1 MAIIRLNHPNIKCYK
16 AITQQKT
23 CCSVMTRHLQMKSC
37 AIIGCDGQDGKLLS
51 EQLQAEGHHVVGIRR
66 NTLNISDRNEVIT
79 FLSELNPQE
88 VYYLA
93 AFHHSSEDEIKIDDA
108 ELFNKSFAVHLHGL
122 VHFLEGIKQSAP
134 ACRLLYAAS
143 SHVFGE
149 PALSP
154 QNENTPLQPR
164 NVYAISKV
172 AGMEACRYYRK
183 NHGVY
188 AASAILY
195 NHESPYRKAKF
206 VSQKIICG
214 ALSIKQGKQEELVL
228 GNLDAAID
236 WGYAPDYVDAM
247 RRCIRLKQ
255 ADDFIVATGETHTVR
270 EFVEIV
276 FDEVGL
282 DWKKHVRTNP
292 QLLTKST
299 MPLKGDAT
307 KLRLATGWRPTMDFV
322 TMVKS
327 LLHAQSGSLVFNSWI
342 SIFLSPVMEL
352 F

>member
-1 MAIIRLNHPNIKCYK
+1 
-16 AITQQKT
+16 
-23 CCSVMTRHLQMKSC
+23 MKSC
-37 AIIGCDGQDGKLLS
+37 AIIGCDGQDGKLLT
-51 EQLQAEGHHVVGIRR
+51 EQLQAEGHQVVGVRK
-66 NTLNISDRNEVIT
+66 NDLDISKRQEVIA
-79 FLSELNPQE
+79 FLSEVNPKE
-88 VYYLA
+88 LYYLA

-108 ELFNKSFAVHLHGL
+108 ELFNKSFEVHLHGL
-122 VHFLEGIKQSAP
+122 VHFLEGMRQSAP
-134 ACRLLYAAS
+134 ECRLLYAAS

-154 QNENTPLQPR
+154 QNENTPMRPR

-183 NHGVY
+183 NHGIY

-195 NHESPYRKAKF
+195 NHESSYRKAKF
-206 VSQKIICG
+206 VSQKIIRG
-214 ALSIKQGKQEELVL
+214 ALSIKYGKQDQLVL

-247 RRCIRLKQ
+247 RRCIRLGH

-282 DWKKHVRTNP
+282 DWRRHVRVNP
-292 QLLTKST
+292 QLLTKSPL
-299 MPLKGDAT
+299 PLKGDST
-307 KLRLATGWRPTMDFV
+307 KLRLATGWQPSIDFV

-327 LLHAQSGSLVFNSWI
+327 LLRSQSGPLVCNSQF
-342 SIFLSPVMEL
+342 SIFLSQFL
-352 F
+352 AGFASFADFF

>member
-1 MAIIRLNHPNIKCYK
+1 
-16 AITQQKT
+16 
-23 CCSVMTRHLQMKSC
+23 MKSC
-37 AIIGCDGQDGKLLS
+37 AIIGCDGQDGKLLT
-51 EQLQAEGHHVVGIRR
+51 EQLRAEGHHVVGVKR
-66 NTLNISDRNEVIT
+66 NDLNISSREEVIA
-79 FLSELNPQE
+79 FLTELKPE
-88 VYYLA
+88 ELYYLA

-108 ELFNKSFAVHLHGL
+108 ELFNKSFEVHLHGL
-122 VHFLEGIKQSAP
+122 VHFLEGMRQSVP
-134 ACRLLYAAS
+134 GCRLLYAAS

-154 QNENTPLQPR
+154 QNEDTPMRPG

-195 NHESPYRKAKF
+195 NHESPYRKTKF
-206 VSQKIICG
+206 VSQKIIRG
-214 ALSIKQGKQEELVL
+214 ALSIKYGKQDQLVL

-247 RRCIRLKQ
+247 RRCIRLNH

-276 FDEVGL
+276 FNEVGL
-282 DWKKHVRTNP
+282 DWKKHVRVNP
-292 QLLTKST
+292 QLLTKS
-299 MPLKGDAT
+299 PISLKGDST
-307 KLRLATGWRPTMDFV
+307 KLRLATGWQPSVDFV

-327 LLHAQSGSLVFNSWI
+327 LLHSQSRSLIFNSWF
-342 SIFLSPVMEL
+342 SIFLSQFLEL
-352 F
+352 C